1 MGAKF
6 PKAAKHKNR
15 QRKGIMRIEILV
27 AIMVALASSP
37 AISNAQP
44 NDFKQAIAA
53 HGAKPGGEL
62 ASAPKIRADG
72 ELYSLHGKIQQASET
87 PSFLASLSPSEE
99 NELLASALR
108 RSRGMGEST
117 DYFAVVVPKQLQK
130 YYFDN
135 AKIGGGFDLIG
146 RYTSN
151 TKYKTVSGREM
162 QAPVFE
168 AVYLDLWSKRQP
180 QAQAALQKTAAT
192 AASTYEKCI
201 DDAAGAM
208 PDMIEC
214 SNKESARQ
222 DARLNAAYK
231 TAMAATADKDGLRSR
246 QRQWIKERDQ
256 ECALDKDGGQAAMLT
271 SYDCVATKTANRAA
285 ELEAIR

>member
-1 MGAKF
+1 
-6 PKAAKHKNR
+6 
-15 QRKGIMRIEILV
+15 
-27 AIMVALASSP
+27 
-37 AISNAQP
+37 
-44 NDFKQAIAA
+44 
-53 HGAKPGGEL
+53 
-62 ASAPKIRADG
+62 
-72 ELYSLHGKIQQASET
+72 
-87 PSFLASLSPSEE
+87 
-99 NELLASALR
+99 
-108 RSRGMGEST
+108 
-117 DYFAVVVPKQLQK
+117 
-130 YYFDN
+130 
-135 AKIGGGFDLIG
+135 
-146 RYTSN
+146 
-151 TKYKTVSGREM
+151 M

-180 QAQAALQKTAAT
+180 QAQAAPQKTAAT

-214 SNKESARQ
+214 SNKESVRQ

-271 SYDCVATKTANRAA
+271 SYDCVATKTANRAT
-285 ELEAIR
+285 ELEAAR

>member
-1 MGAKF
+1 
-6 PKAAKHKNR
+6 
-15 QRKGIMRIEILV
+15 MRVTTSIS
-27 AIMVALASSP
+27 AIMMAAVFALSP
-37 AISNAQP
+37 AISSAQA
-44 NDFKQAIAA
+44 DAFRQAISAR
-53 HGAKPGGEL
+53 GAKAGGEL

-72 ELYSLHGKIQQASET
+72 ELYYLHGKIQQAGEA

-99 NELLASALR
+99 NELLANALR

-117 DYFAVVVPKQLQK
+117 DYFAVVIPKQLQK

-135 AKIGGGFDLIG
+135 AKIGGGFDVIG

-168 AVYLDLWSKRQP
+168 AVYLDLWAKRQP
-180 QAQAALQKTAAT
+180 QAQAQAAPQQTATT
-192 AASTYEKCI
+192 AGAYEKCI
-201 DDAAGAM
+201 DAAAGVM

-214 SNKESARQ
+214 SNKEAALQ

-231 TAMAATADKDGLRSR
+231 AAMTAIADKDGLRTK
-246 QRQWIKERDQ
+246 QRQWIKDRDR

-271 SYDCVATKTANRAA
+271 SYDCVATKTAQRAA